1 MNEIHDDNGQFKMR
15 LDDDVEDTL
24 IPAQV
29 DDMRI
34 EKLNHKM
41 TLITIILPVLIVV
54 VLVIA
59 YLDIKKRV
67 VHTED
72 TGTIGVQN
80 LSEDLD
86 SRFSSLSLRQAQN
99 VEDLARLTDQT
110 NQSMAKVQVNLKK
123 LEDSLKKSL
132 RPMVN
137 QREMKATAKKI
148 GQNVANVSQSVE
160 EVNARVADVAN
171 ALQALEA
178 QIEQARQERA
188 ANKKALSA
196 NKSQMARLEEN
207 LNGLDQNKIDK
218 SAVDL
223 AIKLETLRIKQSFK
237 SQLDELDTRL
247 ITLETRPVQPS
258 AFGPAA
264 GPKVQKPSGTT
275 SPENIEEQTIA
286 R

>member
-41 TLITIILPVLIVV
+41 TLISIILPVLIVV
-54 VLVIA
+54 VLVIV

-67 VHTED
+67 IHTED

-137 QREMKATAKKI
+137 QKDMKATAKKI

-171 ALQALEA
+171 KLQVLEA
-178 QIEQARQERA
+178 QIEQARQERV
-188 ANKKALSA
+188 ANKKALSV
-196 NKSQMARLEEN
+196 NKSQMTQLEEN

-247 ITLETRPVQPS
+247 ITLETRPVQPTVS
-258 AFGPAA
+258 GPAA

>member
-137 QREMKATAKKI
+137 QKDMKATAKKI

-178 QIEQARQERA
+178 QIEQARQELV

-196 NKSQMARLEEN
+196 NKSQMTQLEEN

-223 AIKLETLRIKQSFK
+223 AIKLEALRIKQSFK

-247 ITLETRPVQPS
+247 ITIETRPVQPS
-258 AFGPAA
+258 ASGPAA
-264 GPKVQKPSGTT
+264 GPKAQKPSGTT